1 LATQFSTPL
10 KTEILAYISR
20 LWGNLTRNCHN
31 PQSLTDEKSRSEPLL
46 YIPRG
51 EKLPPLKGI
60 EVRELPLGGEVEKH
74 GLLYLPRDY
83 VVPGGRF
90 NEMYGWDSHF
100 ILLGLLADRRLKL
113 ALDIVENLFY
123 EIDHYGKILNANRT
137 YYLGRGN
144 PPFLT
149 ANLLAVYQ
157 NTLDK
162 EWLLRGLAYALK
174 DYQYWNS
181 LPHLTPSGLSRYY
194 GEGQG
199 PCPEVE
205 PGYYNGIIG
214 YLGLYDQAKPNGKD
228 GGEFSVDQKFFV
240 HDRAERE
247 SGWDMTDRFSYRCA
261 DFNPVCLNSLLYLGE
276 QNLAEIH
283 RILMGENHPEVKFWE
298 ERAKLRKK
306 LLNFYCW
313 NENRG
318 FFSDFDFSRG
328 QISNYASMAT
338 FYPLYAGLADAEQAR
353 RVAENLPLFEHS
365 GGLAVSDRI
374 SGKQWDKPYGWPPL
388 HWIAVKGLQRYDFN
402 SEARRIALKYLAV
415 VEDVFA
421 HEKAV
426 KEKYDVVEY
435 SGLAEVGY
443 GNQDG
448 FGWSNAVY
456 LLLSREFNDEEK

>member
-1 LATQFSTPL
+1 MATQFSTPL

-100 ILLGLLADRRLKL
+100 IILGLLASHRRSL
-113 ALDIVENLFY
+113 ALDMTENLFY
-123 EIDHYGKILNANRT
+123 EIEHYGKILNANRT
-137 YYLGRGN
+137 YYLERGN

-149 ANLLAVYQ
+149 ENILALYRE
-157 NTLDK
+157 TLDRG
-162 EWLLRGLAYALK
+162 WLQKALAYALK
-174 DYQYWNS
+174 DHRYWTS
-181 LPHLTPSGLSRYY
+181 GPHLTPTGLSRYY
-194 GEGQG
+194 GGGAG

-205 PGYYNGIIG
+205 PGYYTGLTG
-214 YLGLYDQAKPNGKD
+214 YLDLYENANPAHPRHLPADP
-228 GGEFSVDQKFFV
+228 EFFV
-240 HDRAERE
+240 HDRSERE
-247 SGWDMTDRFSYRCA
+247 SGWDMTDRYAYRCA
-261 DFNPVCLNSLLYLGE
+261 DFVPVCLNSLLFRAEKNLASICRELGE
-276 QNLAEIH
+276 EAHAE
-283 RILMGENHPEVKFWE
+283 EWE
-298 ERAKLRKK
+298 QKAADRRKLV
-306 LLNFYCW
+306 NFYCW
-313 NENRG
+313 NEEEG
-318 FFSDFDFSRG
+318 LFCDYDFKKE
-328 QISNYASMAT
+328 QIGNYHSLAA
-338 FYPLYAGLADAEQAR
+338 FYPLYANLAEPGQAKK
-353 RVAENLPLFEHS
+353 VVQNLAFFEHP
-365 GGLAVSDRI
+365 GGLAVSDRV

-388 HWIAVKGLQRYDFN
+388 HWLAYRGLQNYGFTT
-402 SEARRIALKYLAV
+402 EARRLAEKYLKM
-415 VEDVFA
+415 VETIFA
-421 HEKAV
+421 QEKVV
-426 KEKYDVVEY
+426 KEKYDVVDC

-456 LLLSREFNDEEK
+456 LLFSGELAHEKEI